1 MKKVP
6 VLLMILIVMSLFMAS
21 GALATSGSLDTGD
34 VLYTAPYS
42 KTFTSDI
49 VPDVQL
55 IDPGS
60 IKVTI
65 SWSAPQ
71 LSFEK
76 RMIRANNGND
86 VRYYALKTPQT
97 VEFSIENNSLSG
109 TSFDGTVYVIP
120 TFTRTNVQ
128 ESQSSNIR
136 VLRTGENTE
145 LSLIKGSSVSSVKL
159 DYLNVEDQYLAKDLP
174 DTLLS
179 GSATAQAIKDIMTI
193 EVTFNI
199 STSMK
204 EPI

>member
-6 VLLMILIVMSLFMAS
+6 VLLMVLIIMSLFMAS
-21 GALATSGSLDTGD
+21 AALATSGSLDTGD
-34 VLYTAPYS
+34 VLYNAQYS
-42 KTFTSDI
+42 QTLTSDI
-49 VPDVQL
+49 VPNVQL

-65 SWSAPQ
+65 SWSNPQ

-76 RMIRANNGND
+76 RMVRANNGND

-97 VEFSIENNSLSG
+97 VEFRIENNSLSG

-120 TFTRTNVQ
+120 TFSRTNAQ
-128 ESQSSNIR
+128 EALSSNIR

-159 DYLNVEDQYLAKDLP
+159 DYLNVEDQYLARDLP

-199 STSMK
+199 STTK
-204 EPI
+204 R

>member
-1 MKKVP
+1 MKRVP
-6 VLLMILIVMSLFMAS
+6 VLLMVLIVMSLFVAS
-21 GALATSGSLDTGD
+21 AALATSGSLDTGD
-34 VLYTAPYS
+34 VLYNAQYS
-42 KTFTSDI
+42 QTLTSDI
-49 VPDVQL
+49 VPNVQL

-65 SWSAPQ
+65 SWSNPQ

-76 RMIRANNGND
+76 RMVRANNGND

-97 VEFSIENNSLSG
+97 VEFRLENNSLSG
-109 TSFDGTVYVIP
+109 TSFDGTVYVTP
-120 TFTRTNVQ
+120 TFTRTNTQ
-128 ESQSSNIR
+128 EALSSNIR

-159 DYLNVEDQYLAKDLP
+159 DYLNVEDQHLAKDFP
-174 DTLLS
+174 ETLLS

-199 STSMK
+199 STTMK
-204 EPI
+204 

>member
-1 MKKVP
+1 MKKVLVVLM
-6 VLLMILIVMSLFMAS
+6 VLLFTISFMVTDAQ
-21 GALATSGSLDTGD
+21 ATSGTVDTGD

-42 KTFTSDI
+42 ETFTSDI
-49 VPDVQL
+49 VPNVQL
-55 IDPGS
+55 LDPGS

-65 SWSAPQ
+65 SWSNPQ

-76 RMIRANNGND
+76 RMVRANNGND

-97 VEFSIENNSLSG
+97 VEFRIENKSLSG

-120 TFTRTNVQ
+120 TFTRTNAQ
-128 ESQSSNIR
+128 EALSSNIR

-159 DYLNVEDQYLAKDLP
+159 DYLNVEDQYLAKDQP
-174 DTLLS
+174 DTLLN

-193 EVTFNI
+193 EVMFSI
-199 STSMK
+199 STTK
-204 EPI
+204 R

>member
-1 MKKVP
+1 MKKLLVL
-6 VLLMILIVMSLFMAS
+6 VMMSLVISLLMAS
-21 GALATSGSLDTGD
+21 AALATSGSLDTGD
-34 VLYTAPYS
+34 LLYNAPYS
-42 KTFTSDI
+42 QTFTSDI
-49 VPDVQL
+49 IPNIQL

-65 SWSAPQ
+65 SWSNPQ

-76 RMIRANNGND
+76 RMVRANNGND

-97 VEFSIENNSLSG
+97 VEFKVENNSLSG

-120 TFTRTNVQ
+120 SFTRTDAQ
-128 ESQSSNIR
+128 EALSSNIR

-159 DYLNVEDQYLAKDLP
+159 DYLNVEDQYLAKDKP
-174 DTLLS
+174 ETLLS

-193 EVTFNI
+193 EVAFSI
-199 STSMK
+199 STTK
-204 EPI
+204 K

>member
-6 VLLMILIVMSLFMAS
+6 VLLMVLIIMSLFMAS
-21 GALATSGSLDTGD
+21 AALATSGSLDTGD
-34 VLYTAPYS
+34 VLYNAQYS
-42 KTFTSDI
+42 QTLTSDI
-49 VPDVQL
+49 VPNVQL
-55 IDPGS
+55 NDPGS

-65 SWSAPQ
+65 SWSTPQ

-76 RMIRANNGND
+76 RMVRANNGND

-97 VEFSIENNSLSG
+97 VEFRIENNSLSG

-120 TFTRTNVQ
+120 TFSRTNAQ
-128 ESQSSNIR
+128 EALSSNIR

-159 DYLNVEDQYLAKDLP
+159 DYLNVEDQHLAKDFP
-174 DTLLS
+174 ETLLS

-199 STSMK
+199 STTK
-204 EPI
+204 R

>member
-1 MKKVP
+1 MKKVLVMLM
-6 VLLMILIVMSLFMAS
+6 VLLFTISFMVTDAQ
-21 GALATSGSLDTGD
+21 ATSGTFDTGD
-34 VLYTAPYS
+34 VLYTAPYNQ
-42 KTFTSDI
+42 TFTSDI
-49 VPDVQL
+49 VPNVQL

-65 SWSAPQ
+65 SWSNPQ

-76 RMIRANNGND
+76 RMVRANNGND

-97 VEFSIENNSLSG
+97 VEFRIENNSLSG

-120 TFTRTNVQ
+120 TFTRTNAQ
-128 ESQSSNIR
+128 EALSSNIR

-159 DYLNVEDQYLAKDLP
+159 DYLNVEDQYLAKDQP
-174 DTLLS
+174 DTLLN

-199 STSMK
+199 STTPK
-204 EPI
+204 

>member
-6 VLLMILIVMSLFMAS
+6 VLLMVLIIMSLFMAS
-21 GALATSGSLDTGD
+21 AALATSGSLDTGD
-34 VLYTAPYS
+34 VLYNAQYS
-42 KTFTSDI
+42 QTLTSDI
-49 VPDVQL
+49 VPNVQL
-55 IDPGS
+55 NDPGS

-65 SWSAPQ
+65 SWSNPQ

-76 RMIRANNGND
+76 RMVRANNGND

-97 VEFSIENNSLSG
+97 VEFRLENNSLSG

-120 TFTRTNVQ
+120 TFSRTNAQ
-128 ESQSSNIR
+128 EALSSNIR

-193 EVTFNI
+193 EVTFSI
-199 STSMK
+199 STTK
-204 EPI
+204 R

>member
-1 MKKVP
+1 MKRVP
-6 VLLMILIVMSLFMAS
+6 VLLMVLIIMSLFMAS
-21 GALATSGSLDTGD
+21 AALATSGSLDTGD
-34 VLYTAPYS
+34 VLYNAQYS
-42 KTFTSDI
+42 QTLTSDI
-49 VPDVQL
+49 VPNVQL

-65 SWSAPQ
+65 SWSNPQ

-76 RMIRANNGND
+76 RMVRANNGND

-97 VEFSIENNSLSG
+97 VEFRIENNSLSG

-120 TFTRTNVQ
+120 TFSRTNAQ
-128 ESQSSNIR
+128 EALSSNIR

-159 DYLNVEDQYLAKDLP
+159 DYLNVEDQHLAKDFP
-174 DTLLS
+174 ETLLS

-193 EVTFNI
+193 EVTFSI
-199 STSMK
+199 STTK
-204 EPI
+204 R

>member
-1 MKKVP
+1 MKKVLVVLM
-6 VLLMILIVMSLFMAS
+6 VLLFTISFMVTDAQ
-21 GALATSGSLDTGD
+21 ATSGTVDTGD

-42 KTFTSDI
+42 ETFTSDI
-49 VPDVQL
+49 VPNVQL
-55 IDPGS
+55 LDPGS

-65 SWSAPQ
+65 SWSSPC
-71 LSFEK
+71 LSFDK
-76 RMIRANNGND
+76 KLLKDTNGHD
-86 VRYYALKTPQT
+86 VSYYALKTPQT
-97 VEFSIENNSLSG
+97 VEFRIENNSLSG

-120 TFTRTNVQ
+120 TFSRTNAQ
-128 ESQSSNIR
+128 EALSSNIR

-199 STSMK
+199 STTK
-204 EPI
+204 R